1 MRLADVYLMYA
12 EAVANGYGGP
22 KKSSKIMSNLKAVD
36 AVDKVRER
44 ALVKGV
50 DTRFLGSTEE
60 FMKEVRRER
69 AVELAFEGH
78 RFNDLRRWLLLTEYP
93 YTLKTRHNFTRIGN
107 TYANDPT
114 TNEIGNLEEEVIL
127 ERKFE
132 PKHYWMPLKRVDTNI
147 YLEFDQNPGW

>member
-12 EAVANGYGGP
+12 EAVANGYGRP
-22 KKSSKIMSNLKAVD
+22 DSKSVNMDLTAVD

-44 ALVKGV
+44 ANVEGV
-50 DTRFLGSTEE
+50 DTRFLVSTEE

-127 ERKFE
+127 ERKLE

>member
-12 EAVANGYGGP
+12 EAVANGYGTP
-22 KKSSKIMSNLKAVD
+22 ESSSEIMNLKAVD
-36 AVDKVRER
+36 AIDRVRAR
-44 ALVKGV
+44 AHVKGV
-50 DTRFLGSTEE
+50 DKMFLNSTEN

-132 PKHYWMPLKRVDTNI
+132 PKHYWMPLKRVDTSI

>member
-12 EAVANGYGGP
+12 EAVTNGYGGP
-22 KKSSKIMSNLKAVD
+22 EESSKIMPDLKAVD

-44 ALVKGV
+44 ALVEGV

-114 TNEIGNLEEEVIL
+114 TNKIGNLEEEVIL

-132 PKHYWMPLKRVDTNI
+132 PKHYWMPLKRVDTSI
-147 YLEFDQNPGW
+147 YLEFEQNPGW

>member
-12 EAVANGYGGP
+12 EAVANGYGTP
-22 KKSSKIMSNLKAVD
+22 ESSSEIMNLKAVD
-36 AVDKVRER
+36 AIDRVRTR
-44 ALVKGV
+44 AHVKGV
-50 DTRFLGSTEE
+50 DKMFLNSTEN

-127 ERKFE
+127 ERKLE